1 VRRLRRSLTAK
12 LFAAQILVIFA
23 GSVTLA
29 LVALALA
36 PSLFHAHVRDALGIV
51 PEDVSRHLDEAFE
64 DAVLVSLAIA
74 IGAAAA
80 TAAVASAFLAVRIVR
95 PIRGLAAASQR
106 IARGAY
112 AARVPVG
119 GSDEL
124 AVLAA
129 SFNEMAASL
138 ESAEGRRGELISDV
152 AHELRTPLATIE
164 GYVEGLRDGV
174 VAPDASTWTLLGT
187 ETRRLR
193 RLVDDLHKV
202 SRAEARQLDLRI
214 VEVEPRSLVESAV
227 RSAAPAFEAK
237 GVQLERSAEQRLPS
251 IHVDPERLGEVLTN
265 LLDNA
270 LRHTSAGGR
279 VEVRAERR
287 ASDVELSVS
296 DTGEGIAP
304 EHLERVFER
313 FFRAD
318 PARSRA
324 TGGSGIGLAIAR
336 AIVEAHGG
344 TLQAEN
350 DGSGRGARFVIAL
363 PARASRP

>member
-1 VRRLRRSLTAK
+1 MRYLRRSLTAK
-12 LFAAQILVIFA
+12 LLAAQLLVILA
-23 GSVTLA
+23 GSATLA

-64 DAVLVSLAIA
+64 DAVLVSLVIA
-74 IGAAAA
+74 IGAAAV

-124 AVLAA
+124 AALAS

-138 ESAEGRRGELISDV
+138 ESAERRRGELISDV

-174 VAPDASTWTLLGT
+174 VASDAATWMLLGT
-187 ETRRLR
+187 ETGRLR

-202 SRAEARQLDLRI
+202 SLAEERQLDLRI
-214 VEVEPRSLVESAV
+214 VEIEPRSLVESAV
-227 RSAAPAFEAK
+227 RSAASAFEAK
-237 GVQLERSAEQRLPS
+237 GVRLERRAEQRLPP
-251 IHVDPERLGEVLTN
+251 IHVDPDRVGEVLTN

-279 VEVRAERR
+279 VEVRAEQR

-324 TGGSGIGLAIAR
+324 TGGNGIGLTIAR

-344 TLQAEN
+344 TLRAES
-350 DGSGRGARFVIAL
+350 DGSGRGSRFVVAL
-363 PARASRP
+363 PAVGSRP